1 MSDLK
6 TSIQA
11 AITSYVQSKK
21 DTHTQVDVLR
31 MIRDQASLLYECQ
44 KICDALDSDPFEELQ
59 NVQPQIKRI
68 QVSLIVVSH
77 TSLWNRPSVHLSL
90 VFIAYYTTE
99 FDGGDFLDSSRNFGW
114 SH

>member
-6 TSIQA
+6 TSIQT

-44 KICDALDSDPFEELQ
+44 TICDALDSDPFAQLQ
-59 NVQPQIKRI
+59 HVQPQIKRI

-77 TSLWNRPSVHLSL
+77 TLLWNRPSVHLNP

-99 FDGGDFLDSSRNFGW
+99 FDGGDFLHSRRDFGW